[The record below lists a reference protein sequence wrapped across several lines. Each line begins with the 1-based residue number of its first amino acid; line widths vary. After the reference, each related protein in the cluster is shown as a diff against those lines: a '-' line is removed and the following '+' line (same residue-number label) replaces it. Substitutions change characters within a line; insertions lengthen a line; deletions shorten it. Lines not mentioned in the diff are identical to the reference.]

1 MTDRLPRFAAPLVAL
16 LAVASSI
23 IGIVNKFTYDDRQ
36 IVELN
41 PVMRDHTWA
50 RLFVSPYWPKY
61 WGGDGYRPITM
72 FAFKTEYTIGHG
84 SPIAFHAANILLLA
98 LASVLVF
105 FLARRLLPEWAA
117 WITAALFA
125 VHPVHV
131 EAVANVVGQS
141 ELLVA
146 CALLAA
152 TDLYLRDRLR
162 GPLQLGTAAKI
173 FGLYAFACF
182 AKEHG
187 IVLPGLLAAA
197 ELFVIPDDAPWSE
210 RIRRLRPVYLTLVLI
225 AVLFVAAR
233 SQVLAD
239 HSLGGFQPFTPFSAL
254 RISTRDRI
262 LTAISVVPQWLR
274 LLYWPVHLS
283 SEYGPPELPIAQGWS
298 IVQVPGLLVLA
309 AVLALVWV
317 LRKRQPVI
325 SFGIA
330 FVCVVL
336 LPSSN
341 FVLPAGIMLAE
352 RTLFL
357 PSVGAMLVAGA
368 VAVAISNWARARYG
382 ERPASR
388 SLGYVFV
395 GLVLVAGMARSLLRT
410 PVWYDNDRLF
420 NQAVIDSPLAY
431 RAHYMLGAWSFEK
444 KRKREGEAEYRKAL
458 NLFPYDPFLSY
469 NMAEQYRVTGLCGP
483 ALPLYRWTHDLDPAF
498 PLGHGA
504 LAWCLLNEGFYSE
517 ARARALDAIRVGADL
532 KLMRSVIAIAD
543 TVLKRDSV
551 TKLRADRTNA
561 VARGKVPDFVQKT
574 AAATNVHSKG

>member
-1 MTDRLPRFAAPLVAL
+1 MTERSSRLAAPLVAL

-23 IGIVNKFTYDDRQ
+23 VGIANKFTYDDRY

-41 PVMRDHTWA
+41 PLMRDHTWA
-50 RLFVSPYWPKY
+50 RLFASAYWPRD
-61 WGGDGYRPITM
+61 WGGDGYRPITIL
-72 FAFKTEYTIGHG
+72 AFKIEYVIGHG
-84 SPIAFHAANILLLA
+84 SPVVFHATNILLLA
-98 LASVLVF
+98 LSSVLVF
-105 FLARRLLPEWAA
+105 VLARRLLPEWAA

-152 TDLYLRDRLR
+152 TSLYLRDRLR
-162 GPLQLGTAAKI
+162 GSLEPATAVKI
-173 FGLYAFACF
+173 FALYAFACF

-197 ELFVIPDDAPWSE
+197 EVFVIPDEQPWRE
-210 RIRRLRPVYLTLVLI
+210 RIRRLRPVYLTFILI
-225 AVLFVAAR
+225 AVVFVAAR
-233 SQVLAD
+233 TQVLSD

-274 LLYWPVHLS
+274 LLYWPAHLS
-283 SEYGPPELPIAQGWS
+283 SEYGPPELAIAQGWS
-298 IVQVPGLLVLA
+298 VLQVPGILVLA
-309 AVLALVWV
+309 AVLLLAWV
-317 LRKRQPVI
+317 LRTRQPVI

-368 VAVAISNWARARYG
+368 LAVVIRDWMRARFAA
-382 ERPASR
+382 RRDVPR
-388 SLGYVFV
+388 LGQAFV
-395 GLVLVAGMARSLLRT
+395 ALILMAGMARSIQRT
-410 PVWYDNDRLF
+410 PVWHDNARLF
-420 NQAVIDSPLAY
+420 HQAAIDSPLAY
-431 RAHYMLGAWSFEK
+431 RAHYMLGAWAFEN

-458 NLFPYDPFLSY
+458 SLFPYDPFLSY
-469 NMAEQYRVTGLCGP
+469 NMAEQYRMTGLCGP
-483 ALPLYRWTHDLDPAF
+483 ALPLYRWTFGLDSVF

-504 LAWCLLNEGFYSE
+504 FAWCLLNEGNYAE
-517 ARARALDAIRVGADL
+517 ARARALDAIRAGSDL
-532 KLMRSVIAIAD
+532 KWMRRIIAIAD
-543 TVLKRDSV
+543 SASKADRAGAIG
-551 TKLRADRTNA
+551 ADRTNA
-561 VARGKVPDFVQKT
+561 VARGKLPDFLQK
-574 AAATNVHSKG
+574 AAPTTNVHSKG